1 MLERSDVLKM
11 GAFFEMDTGLRRYDV
26 NTPLACCGVV
36 YLDFLKTVKDFLSA
50 NERK

>member
-26 NTPLACCGVV
+26 NTPSACCGVV
-36 YLDFLKTVKDFLSA
+36 YFGMA
-50 NERK
+50 NQYRFPYPEFR